1 MKTVIYRTSMKQAH
15 SFQDPPTLP
24 QRPFTEDY
32 PDGNQNLPNL
42 QEGSPLQSDREGR
55 SLTAP
60 LGAGLRTSGTP
71 DQGINH
77 VEIEG
82 IARGLTGRPPELT
95 ND

>member
-1 MKTVIYRTSMKQAH
+1 MKQAH
-15 SFQDPPTLP
+15 SFQEPPTLV

-32 PDGNQNLPNL
+32 PHGNQNLPDL
-42 QEGSPLQSDREGR
+42 QEGSPLPSDREGR
-55 SLTAP
+55 PLTAP
-60 LGAGLRTSGTP
+60 LVAGRRNGGAP